1 VKVKRAIP
9 ADKCRFAAQV
19 FNLATIVAVLIP
31 LPLLMIWVGASMF
44 VYAANAHHPDERV
57 AQYTRRAGF
66 RFYGIAGAMVIF
78 GQPIV
83 SWLGGLKGVLAIWAI
98 FAAVLIPMAVW
109 EILKARR
116 EEWRDIVVEVPVHE

>member
-1 VKVKRAIP
+1 MKIKRAIT

-19 FNLATIVAVLIP
+19 FNLATIVAILIP

-66 RFYGIAGAMVIF
+66 RFYAVTGAMVIF

-83 SWLGGLKGVLAIWAI
+83 SWLGGLKGTIAIWAI
-98 FAAVLIPMAVW
+98 IAVTLIPTAVW

-116 EEWRDIVVEVPVHE
+116 EEWRDIVVEVAINE

>member
-1 VKVKRAIP
+1 MKVKRAIP

-66 RFYGIAGAMVIF
+66 RFYGVAGAMVIF

-83 SWLGGLKGVLAIWAI
+83 SWLGGWKGVLAIWAI
-98 FAAVLIPMAVW
+98 FAVVLIPMAVW
-109 EILKARR
+109 EIFKARR